1 VQSNPP
7 ASCKSLP
14 SCTDGEGLQEAQ
26 GSICTCTLFAACCL
40 ANPLALVH
48 RPCPHIVSPACH
60 VTVAFT
66 LPPPLPHAPLPPT
79 TTPQTQLRAPE
90 LPEVDRL
97 SGASPLCLPPFA
109 PNQQHSTAAHGQAL
123 RIPFALS
130 LLLTDQPPTTTAG
143 PRNTHTK
150 HCSGPLSF
158 LRLTAH
164 MSARSRRKK
173 NSRACNCAC
182 LLLLSISSTRWLL
195 MQTLAHTACTISAL
209 PLPSD
214 PPWLTPP
221 PHTHTSGPQNT
232 PTNTVEGPLSFL
244 TRST

>member
-1 VQSNPP
+1 MYRRRRATRS
-7 ASCKSLP
+7 AGEHLHLHSFCSLLSCKPLGAGAQTLP
-14 SCTDGEGLQEAQ
+14 THSQPGLPRHC
-26 GSICTCTLFAACCL
+26 GFYT
-40 ANPLALVH
+40 
-48 RPCPHIVSPACH
+48 
-60 VTVAFT
+60 
-66 LPPPLPHAPLPPT
+66 PPPLPHAPLPPT